1 MKAIKFDKPG
11 GSDVLYLDDIDIPEI
26 ADNQVLLKNHA
37 IGINRPDILQRKGL
51 YPPPPNASPIL
62 GLESSG
68 EIVKVGSKVSKWKI
82 GEMAC
87 ALTPGGSYA
96 EYVICNEN
104 HALKIP
110 ENVSIIEAASLPETF
125 FTVWINLVQRV
136 NLKKNDLILIYGGSR

>member
-68 EIVKVGSKVSKWKI
+68 EIVKVGGKVSKWKI

-96 EYVICNEN
+96 EYVVCNEN
-104 HALKIP
+104 HALKYQKMFQLLRQK
-110 ENVSIIEAASLPETF
+110 AYLRHFLPYGLTLCKE
-125 FTVWINLVQRV
+125 
-136 NLKKNDLILIYGGSR
+136 LI